1 MGKVIRKYDWR
12 PLYFLNIFRILI
24 SGLFVSFFYFELK
37 LSPFGIMEP
46 QMFHITSMG
55 YLVVGIIIIF
65 TIRKQW
71 PSFPFQTHGH
81 LLLDIGAILLLMHS
95 SGGVSSGVGLL
106 LIIPI
111 AASGI
116 FLYSL
121 FSYFYAALAS
131 ILILFD
137 QFYLF
142 LSFSFYPAY
151 PQAGILGGI
160 LFFTALLTNYLIR
173 KIQDTEALANQIGED
188 LADME
193 NIAGFV
199 MQRLQTPVMVVNNM
213 GRIRLKNEAASKLLN
228 RLENQDSHKSYE
240 KLTDFSPTLSALFH
254 KWLKHPETPSESF
267 NLENT
272 SIKILPQFSPLQK
285 KNTNDA
291 IVFLEDI
298 SKINQ
303 QAQQLKLASLGRLTA
318 SIAHEIRNPLSAI
331 SHASELLSESESIH
345 EMDQRL
351 TKIIDKQSQRVNG
364 IIDTV
369 LSLSR
374 RNEPKTE
381 YLDLKKWLENFL
393 LEQIQFSTEH
403 IEIHAQNAEKAC
415 IHFDPQHLQQIL
427 SNLIQ
432 NALIH
437 REISPA
443 QPEKNKVQINII
455 DDLQTKNVILQVIN
469 YGESIKSDDIPHLF
483 EPFFTTKTNGTGLGL
498 YMSKELA
505 DSNHATLDYIPYRD
519 KTCFQLKF
527 IAI

>member
-1 MGKVIRKYDWR
+1 MIRLIRKYDWR
-12 PLYFLNIFRILI
+12 PLYFLNIFRILV
-24 SGLFVSFFYFELK
+24 SCLFVSFFYLDLK
-37 LSPFGIMEP
+37 LSPFGMMEP

-55 YLVVGIIIIF
+55 YLIVGIVIIF
-65 TIRKQW
+65 TIRKRW
-71 PSFPFQTHGH
+71 PSFAFQSHGH
-81 LLLDIGAILLLMHS
+81 LLLDIFAILLLMHF

-116 FLYSL
+116 FLVSL
-121 FSYFYAALAS
+121 MSYFYAALAS
-131 ILILFD
+131 ILLLFD
-137 QFYLF
+137 QFYLL
-142 LSFSFYPAY
+142 LSFNLPTAY

-160 LFFTALLTNYLIR
+160 LFFTALMTNYLIGR
-173 KIQDTEALANQIGED
+173 IQVTEALANQIGED

-199 MQRLQTPVMVVNNM
+199 MQRLQTPVLVVDNM
-213 GRIRLKNEAASKLLN
+213 GRIRLKNEAATKLFH
-228 RLENQDSHKSYE
+228 RLQYQERHQHFE
-240 KLTDFSPTLSALFH
+240 KLTDFSPALSTLFH
-254 KWLKHPETPSESF
+254 KWLKHPENVSESF
-267 NLENT
+267 SLENT
-272 SIKILPQFSPLQK
+272 SIKIIPQFSPLQK

-291 IVFLEDI
+291 IIFLEDI

-331 SHASELLSESESIH
+331 SHASELLSESENIQ
-345 EMDQRL
+345 EMDKRL
-351 TKIIDKQSQRVNG
+351 TQIIDKQSQRVNG

-381 YLDLKKWLENFL
+381 QLELKEWLESFL
-393 LEQIQFSTEH
+393 LDQIQFSTEH
-403 IEIHAQNAEKAC
+403 IEIQDQTSQSNC
-415 IHFDPQHLQQIL
+415 IEFDPQQLQQIL
-427 SNLIQ
+427 CNLIQ
-432 NALIH
+432 NALNH
-437 REISPA
+437 SDKSKSNDGKA
-443 QPEKNKVQINII
+443 KVLINI
-455 DDLQTKNVILQVIN
+455 QVEPPTKNTILQVIN
-469 YGESIKSDDIPHLF
+469 FGDAIKADDIPHLF

-505 DSNHATLDYIPYRD
+505 DSNHANLEYIPFQD

-527 IAI
+527 NI

>member
-1 MGKVIRKYDWR
+1 MTKAIRKYDWR
-12 PLYFLNIFRILI
+12 PLYFLNIFRILV
-24 SGLFVSFFYFELK
+24 SALFVSFFYFDLK
-37 LSPFGIMEP
+37 LSPFGIMDPE
-46 QMFHITSMG
+46 MFHIVSMG
-55 YLVVGIIIIF
+55 YLITGIIIIF
-65 TIRKQW
+65 TIRKRW
-71 PSFPFQTHGH
+71 PSFPFQSHGH
-81 LLLDIGAILLLMHS
+81 LIFDIGVILFLMHS

-116 FLYSL
+116 FLHSL

-131 ILILFD
+131 ILLLFD

-142 LSFSFYPAY
+142 LSYSFNTAY
-151 PQAGILGGI
+151 PQAGILGGT

-173 KIQDTEALANQIGED
+173 KIQDTEALATQIGED

-199 MQRLQTPVMVVNNM
+199 MQRLQTPVLVVDNL
-213 GRIRLKNEAASKLLN
+213 GQIRLKNEAALSLFN
-228 RLENQDSHKSYE
+228 RLKNHNIQQNFIN
-240 KLTDFSPTLSALFH
+240 LTDFSPTLATLFH
-254 KWLKHPETPSESF
+254 KWLKNPESLAKSF
-267 NLENT
+267 SLENT
-272 SIKILPQFSPLQK
+272 SIKLLPQFSTLQK
-285 KNTNDA
+285 KKSNDA
-291 IVFLEDI
+291 IIFLEDV

-345 EMDQRL
+345 EIDKRL

-381 YLDLKKWLENFL
+381 FLILKSWLDSFL
-393 LEQIQFSTEH
+393 LEQIQFSTEN
-403 IEIHAQNAEKAC
+403 IEIQFLTDKQVA
-415 IHFDPQHLQQIL
+415 IHFDSQQLQQIL
-427 SNLIQ
+427 GNLIQ
-432 NALIH
+432 NAIAH
-437 REISPA
+437 SAATDESPE
-443 QPEKNKVQINII
+443 PSKVII
-455 DDLQTKNVILQVIN
+455 KICEETETQCLVLQVIN
-469 YGESIKSDDIPHLF
+469 YGDPIDAENASHLF

-505 DSNHATLDYIPYRD
+505 DANHASLEYIPYQD

-527 IAI
+527 ST